1 MNIADRI
8 KWIRKE
14 RLHLSQEKF
23 GEKLGV
29 KRDVINNIENN
40 RLKRP
45 ELNEPIY
52 RLICEKFGISEKWLR
67 DGDGDP
73 FELPDRDKDII
84 SLMTNIQLSNDD
96 FIVGIIR
103 AYLELPDEGKKYVQE
118 FTHNLISLQK
128 NIKKS
133 S

>member
-8 KWIRKE
+8 KWVRKE
-14 RLHLSQEKF
+14 HLHLSQEKF

-84 SLMTNIQLSNDD
+84 SLMANIQLSNDD